1 MSQALGSYLFL
12 SSCLLAMGVFGLL
25 LRRNLIAILIS
36 LELILNSASVN
47 FLAFNKFCLLNKT
60 AGQVIVIFI
69 IALAA
74 AEVCIGLSLVLLLY
88 KRKNTINIEEATDL
102 KG

>member
-1 MSQALGSYLFL
+1 MSQSLMPYLFL
-12 SSCLLAMGVFGLL
+12 STVLFSLGILGIL
-25 LRRNLIAILIS
+25 LRRNLIAVLIS
-36 LELILNSASVN
+36 LELILNSANLN
-47 FLAFNKFCLLNKT
+47 FVAFNRFSMADKS
-60 AGQVIVIFI
+60 AGQTFAIFV

-88 KRKNTINIEEATDL
+88 RRKNTVLLEEMTEL